1 MGVYSDHMTPNDP
14 RLDSQILICLGA
26 NKQAPQPP
34 RKPFLGAGTVMQCLA
49 VGKRKPPIAVVKNT
63 SRRDFAHFSTFI
75 SARKRRRDFCLDFF
89 FRLYTFRGQRGKSIP
104 FRSRCSNFAFG
115 ARACETREF
124 YVCFLR
130 VGAERRRARVN
141 FPSLCVGNACIIEFH
156 FDHLKFM

>member
-63 SRRDFAHFSTFI
+63 SRCDFAHFSTFI
-75 SARKRRRDFCLDFF
+75 SARKRRRDFCLVFF
-89 FRLYTFRGQRGKSIP
+89 FGFILFAGKGENQFRFDRDAQIS
-104 FRSRCSNFAFG
+104 RSGLERVK
-115 ARACETREF
+115 RESF
-124 YVCFLR
+124 MGVFCALGLND
-130 VGAERRRARVN
+130 VGLE
-141 FPSLCVGNACIIEFH
+141 
-156 FDHLKFM
+156 